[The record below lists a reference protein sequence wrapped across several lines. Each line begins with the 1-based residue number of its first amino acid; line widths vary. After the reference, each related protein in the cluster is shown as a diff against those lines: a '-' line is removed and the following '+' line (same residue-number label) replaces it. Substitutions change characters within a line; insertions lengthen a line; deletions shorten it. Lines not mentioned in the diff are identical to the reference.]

1 MINQNMGI
9 SVIVLAAGKGKRMRS
24 SLPKIL
30 HSILGQPIISYIL
43 ESIKVISPQ
52 NTILVL
58 GHGSNEVKKSLNY
71 EQIDC
76 VIQKKQLGTGH
87 AVYTT
92 RRKLRN
98 FNGTIVIINGDSPLI
113 SPGTLKKFINSHE
126 KTNSMLSI
134 LTADVRN
141 PHGYGRV
148 IRNSMGQVVRII
160 EEKDANANQTNIN
173 EINSGVYCVES
184 RFLWKALGQIDRSND
199 QKELYLTDIVEI
211 ASKGGKKVNVIV
223 SKDSEEILGIN
234 NRVELSRVE
243 EIIRKRINNK
253 HMMSGVTIVK
263 PEQTYISPQ
272 AYISS
277 DTIIFPN
284 SFIYG
289 NTKIGKGCK
298 IGPMVWIEDSKIGK
312 NTYIKFSSYITD
324 AEIGNNVTIGPFANI
339 RPDSIILEGVR
350 LGNFVE
356 VKKSRIGRL
365 TKVPHLSYIGDA
377 KIGDRVNIGAG
388 TITCN
393 YDGISKHET
402 IIDDDVFIGS
412 DTMLVAPV
420 KIGRGATTGAGS
432 TITKDVEDGAL
443 AIERAEQ
450 MTIRN
455 WKRKPRGKK
464 GK

>member
-1 MINQNMGI
+1 MGI

-24 SLPKIL
+24 SVPKIL
-30 HSILGQPIISYIL
+30 HPILGQPIISYVL
-43 ESIKVISPQ
+43 ESIKRISPQ
-52 NTILVL
+52 RIVLVL

-71 EQIDC
+71 EQIDS
-76 VIQKKQLGTGH
+76 VIQKEQLGTGH
-87 AVYTT
+87 AVYST
-92 RRKLRN
+92 RRKLRS
-98 FNGTIVIINGDSPLI
+98 FNGNIVIVNGDSPLI
-113 SPGTLKKFINSHE
+113 SPGTLKKLIGSHE
-126 KTNSMLSI
+126 RTRSVLSI
-134 LTADVRN
+134 LTADTRDT
-141 PHGYGRV
+141 HGYGRV
-148 IRNSMGQVVRII
+148 MRNGRGHVVRII
-160 EEKDANANQTNIN
+160 EEEDANANQRRIN

-184 RFLWKALGQIDRSND
+184 GFLWKALSQVDRKND
-199 QKELYLTDIVEI
+199 QKEFYLTDIVEI
-211 ASKGGKKVNVIV
+211 ASKEGKRVNVFV

-234 NRVELSRVE
+234 NRVDLSRVE
-243 EIIRKRINNK
+243 EIIGRRINNK
-253 HMMSGVTIVK
+253 HMISGVTMVK

-289 NTKIGKGCK
+289 NTKIGAGCM
-298 IGPMVWIEDSKIGK
+298 IGPLVWIKDSKIGK
-312 NTYIKFSSYITD
+312 NTSINFSSYITNAD
-324 AEIGNNVTIGPFANI
+324 IGNKVTIGPFANI

-350 LGNFVE
+350 VGNFVE

-365 TKVPHLSYIGDA
+365 SKVPHLSYIGDSE
-377 KIGDRVNIGAG
+377 IGERVNIGAG

-402 IIDDDVFIGS
+402 IIEDDVFIGS

-432 TITKDVEDGAL
+432 TITKNVDDGAL
-443 AIERAEQ
+443 AIGRAKQ
-450 MTIRN
+450 ITIRN
-455 WKRKPRGKK
+455 WKRKRREKK